1 MNLIIERPAA
11 FYFLLLII
19 PALAFDFLRYR
30 KLLQCL
36 GMTTENLG
44 KKTSVVNYTKRFMT
58 KTICRTLAVIFLVAS
73 YAGIYWGTK
82 LVPVKKNGNAVA
94 FVFDISYSMQADDAA
109 GNMTRLDS
117 AAHYAEE
124 ILEYMDRTSVSV
136 ILTKGEGVVAIPLTE
151 DFTSI
156 HTLLSML
163 SPKLMTTIGTN
174 LGNGIETAIKSFP
187 EQSSMASRI
196 WVFTDG
202 DEPSSNYI
210 PALEHSIKCGIPVTL
225 IGFGSERETEIV
237 TGDGITKVKTALR
250 SAQLENTVAL
260 LNKNSISKGRHEP
273 LLNYIDASEY
283 GSAFEILDPLKG
295 SGKMNADKNE
305 IADDSF
311 VAYEEQPVERK
322 NLFLLLAI
330 VSFIVSFIAS
340 DLSFSR
346 KSFGRQKVSSLL
358 IVLSVMLLFTGCS
371 SRLENGISILKGK
384 MAWNRKN
391 YQEAVACF
399 LEAAESAHERGD
411 FEYEQYALYDLA
423 STYLMENETDAALER
438 FEQIAEDVPESV
450 RFAVLY
456 NSGIIAHRKGDYEN
470 AAVYFK
476 DALQINSTDTNAKI
490 NLELSLMNN
499 SKPDNAK
506 ESELT
511 PLSQNEKDKTMKDA
525 IYSIIRENEQNRWK
539 NQRQEQQSSS
549 KDY

>member
-1 MNLIIERPAA
+1 MNLIIERPSA
-11 FYFLLLII
+11 FYLLLLLI
-19 PALAFDFLRYR
+19 PVFVFDFKRYQ
-30 KLLQCL
+30 KLLKGL
-36 GMTTENLG
+36 GMTGETFG
-44 KKTSVVNYTKRFMT
+44 KKSRVSGYTKRYMA
-58 KTICRTLAVIFLVAS
+58 KTISRAIAVILLVAS

-117 AAHYAEE
+117 AARYADEL
-124 ILEYMDRTSVSV
+124 LEYMDRTSVSV

-210 PALEHSIKCGIPVTL
+210 QALEHTVKCGIPLTF

-250 SAQLENTVAL
+250 SVQLENTVSV
-260 LNKNSISKGRHEP
+260 LNKNSVSKGRHEP

-283 GSAFEILDPLKG
+283 GSAFEILNPLKRT
-295 SGKMNADKNE
+295 DKNGNSE
-305 IADDSF
+305 DSF

-330 VSFIVSFIAS
+330 AAYIISFVLSE
-340 DLSFSR
+340 LSFNR
-346 KSFGRQKVSSLL
+346 KTFERQKISSLL
-358 IVLSVMLLFTGCS
+358 IVFSVMILFTGCS

-450 RFAVLY
+450 KFAVLY

-470 AAVYFK
+470 AAVCFK
-476 DALQINSTDTNAKI
+476 GALQLDSTNTNAKI

-499 SKPDNAK
+499 SRPDNAK

-525 IYSIIRENEQNRWK
+525 IYSIIKENEQNRWK
-539 NQRQEQQSSS
+539 NQHQEQQSSS